1 MTAPSPLVRRM
12 TVDRE
17 RGVCVAFSTKCWGQL
32 EWNHR
37 SSSGIG
43 GRGHKAPTLTPADGV
58 MMCTGHNQALESDPA
73 FQSMGKRMG
82 WKLVRN
88 RGSMLATH
96 IPFFNKSTGI
106 WLLPDEHGTGQQIP
120 TALALELIDAA
131 GGNYVKGVL
140 SR

>member
-1 MTAPSPLVRRM
+1 
-12 TVDRE
+12 
-17 RGVCVAFSTKCWGQL
+17 
-32 EWNHR
+32 
-37 SSSGIG
+37 
-43 GRGHKAPTLTPADGV
+43 

-88 RGSMLATH
+88 RGSMLAKQ
-96 IPFFNKSTGI
+96 IPFFNKSTGV
-106 WLLPDEHGTGQQIP
+106 WALPDELGNADPIN